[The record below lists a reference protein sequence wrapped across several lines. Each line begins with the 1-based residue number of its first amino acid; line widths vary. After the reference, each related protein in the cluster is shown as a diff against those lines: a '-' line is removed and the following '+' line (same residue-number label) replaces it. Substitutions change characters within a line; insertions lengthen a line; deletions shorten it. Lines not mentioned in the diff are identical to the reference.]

1 MNITKY
7 AFLALGLISASIA
20 EGSTVYVEIDDS
32 CPEQLKLIG
41 ASLDGKAW
49 DRPAGS
55 PDIDL
60 VPGNIIRL
68 SVQENAREHIVE
80 FNMSILRAPLGAG
93 FAMQSDN
100 HRLSTTT
107 RTRIQTGWNGD
118 LLFFKLSNLGLG
130 IFDLH
135 QSTPLSSEQMDAAI
149 DLDIVQ

>member
-41 ASLDGKAW
+41 ASLDGKTW

-68 SVQENAREHIVE
+68 SVQENAGEHIVE
-80 FNMSILRAPLGAG
+80 FNMSTLRAPLGAG
-93 FAMQSDN
+93 FAMQSND
-100 HRLSTTT
+100 RLSTRT
-107 RTRIQTGWNGD
+107 RTSIQTGWNGD

-149 DLDIVQ
+149 ELDIVQ